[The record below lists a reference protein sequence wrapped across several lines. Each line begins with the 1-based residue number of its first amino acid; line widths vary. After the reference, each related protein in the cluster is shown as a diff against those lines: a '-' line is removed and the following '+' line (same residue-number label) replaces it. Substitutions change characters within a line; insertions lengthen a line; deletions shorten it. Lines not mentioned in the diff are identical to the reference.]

1 MISPSLP
8 LFSSVSSVVMER
20 RVCPPGSQWD
30 SLLKH
35 CIPHKSLGVTPSGEC
50 RLSRSAGSAQDGVFY
65 AELDAFVVLAV
76 PPPVLS
82 TRGPDESWSTIS
94 PSVWICVGLVVSGSV
109 LVLLLWF
116 IIYRRHSGTSQLTGQ
131 KDSTPHTPRSI
142 EQEEEAL
149 SPWPHVNGKA
159 QEVPINE
166 GPCGRSLCNGW
177 AEHGLPLPATE
188 LGDSALVTAKTG
200 QPV

>member
-35 CIPHKSLGVTPSGEC
+35 CIPHKSLGVTPS
-50 RLSRSAGSAQDGVFY
+50 
-65 AELDAFVVLAV
+65 AV

-131 KDSTPHTPRSI
+131 KDSTPHTPTSI

-149 SPWPHVNGKA
+149 SPWPQVNGQA